1 MNSKIK
7 GVNFYRI
14 LSNNDKRGFFRE
26 IIRLEKN
33 KFLNHDIKQ
42 ISHSKVKKNIFKGWH
57 GHIDQTQLNYLISG
71 KLLVFLYDDRSSSS
85 SYNVFEY
92 YKINSNTPL
101 VYSFEPGILHGYF
114 TYDCEIEIL
123 YLTTEVY
130 NPSKEVRKEFNY
142 NNLDKLISQN
152 GFKVNLK

>member
-42 ISHSKVKKNIFKGWH
+42 ISHSKVKKNIF
-57 GHIDQTQLNYLISG
+57 
-71 KLLVFLYDDRSSSS
+71 
-85 SYNVFEY
+85 
-92 YKINSNTPL
+92 
-101 VYSFEPGILHGYF
+101 
-114 TYDCEIEIL
+114 
-123 YLTTEVY
+123 
-130 NPSKEVRKEFNY
+130 
-142 NNLDKLISQN
+142 
-152 GFKVNLK
+152 